1 MSGTERACFLARNRS
16 PERQVANVALSKK
29 ILCGRRGGARRSLYS
44 LAVHRR
50 LASQRRAIVQH
61 AEQRDNFLVQFLRGP
76 ERPGLAHQR
85 AECTQ
90 RVFASAPTLIPG
102 QSYYPTNNPPGKAG
116 SEFTADV
123 LGLFEFTQIT
133 PFTYQFDVLP
143 PNTSFVTIKQSNDF
157 EIFNVVGQTLPYT
170 VTHQIPN
177 PGFSHF
183 STFATLPFIQVPEPA
198 SLALLGSALL
208 GFGLLRRR
216 KRA

>member
-1 MSGTERACFLARNRS
+1 MSRYPKKSSA
-16 PERQVANVALSKK
+16 VAAVALAGAFTASLFTGASPASAGP
-29 ILCGRRGGARRSLYS
+29 LCSTLSNETIFSFSSCVVQNAQDSLTN
-44 LAVHRR
+44 
-50 LASQRRAIVQH
+50 VQN
-61 AEQRDNFLVQFLRGP
+61 ALNG
-76 ERPGLAHQR
+76 
-85 AECTQ
+85 
-90 RVFASAPTLIPG
+90 VFASAPTLIPG